1 MEMSKSAGHAISLV
15 LVLLVAW
22 SCGPP
27 PAPPG
32 PGEARGFVPD
42 LRGYPVMVFPIQLQ
56 SGVPQG
62 LLGDP
67 ELAHALGNRGQ
78 GVDWIFPQ
86 DMENILRR
94 SPSVPAQ
101 IQGLPVQVFLQAEVK
116 RVGEPLYGHLV
127 RLGGLTGADVAL
139 IPVELRYGEDGSY
152 LLSVA
157 VVVIRT
163 ARVAWYGVVEGAPG
177 DADDQ
182 GALASVAE
190 KMAQVLLPY
199 K

>member
-1 MEMSKSAGHAISLV
+1 MKMSKSAGRVLSLA

-67 ELAHALGNRGQ
+67 ELAHALGARGQ

-86 DMENILRR
+86 EMEDILQR

-101 IQGLPVQVFLQAEVK
+101 IRGLPVQVFLQAEVN

-157 VVVIRT
+157 IVATRT
-163 ARVAWYGVVEGAPG
+163 ARVTWYGVVEGAPG
-177 DADDQ
+177 EA
-182 GALASVAE
+182 GNPATLASVAE
-190 KMAQVLLPY
+190 KMAQSLLPY